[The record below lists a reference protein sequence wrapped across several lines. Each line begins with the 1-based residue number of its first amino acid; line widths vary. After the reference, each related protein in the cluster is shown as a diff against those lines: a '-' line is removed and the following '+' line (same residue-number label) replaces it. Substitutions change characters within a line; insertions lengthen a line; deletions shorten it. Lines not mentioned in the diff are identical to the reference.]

1 MGLLGFFPRPLAVV
15 VQRLLGNTLWLGM
28 FLGFVYRFACFL
40 LIFNCAHSIILSCGL
55 FRKKLFVFL
64 HKMTIIQ
71 RDNGC
76 KVSQIQ
82 RIFV

>member
-1 MGLLGFFPRPLAVV
+1 MGLLGFFPHPLAVV

>member
-1 MGLLGFFPRPLAVV
+1 MGRLRFFQRPLAVV

-40 LIFNCAHSIILSCGL
+40 LILNCAHSIILSCGV

-64 HKMTIIQ
+64 RKMTIIQ
-71 RDNGC
+71 SDNGC